1 MRIGEQEIKEKLRWL
16 SRQNKDIQ
24 AEVFDQ
30 AFGEQGLQVR
40 EALAMA
46 AKTILQKMQRD
57 KRKALDREVAVE
69 ELAET
74 HKLRI
79 KALYKDRK
87 GRKKSKLYKR
97 VKLRIKLIEN
107 LRQEGLGWRMDALY
121 LEKYAD
127 LKISY
132 QQLRRLY
139 LQIKEK
145 EEETNNE

>member
-1 MRIGEQEIKEKLRWL
+1 VRIGEQEIKEKLRWL

-30 AFGEQGLQVR
+30 ALGEQGPQVR

-57 KRKALDREVAVE
+57 KRKALDRESAVK
-69 ELAET
+69 ELSET

-79 KALYKDRK
+79 KALHKDRK
-87 GRKKSKLYKR
+87 GRRKSKLYKR
-97 VKLRIKLIEN
+97 VKLRLKLIEQ
-107 LRQEGLGWRMDALY
+107 LRREGLGWRMISLY
-121 LEKYAD
+121 LQKYSD
-127 LKISY
+127 LTISY

-139 LQIKEK
+139 IQIK
-145 EEETNNE
+145 EEETTK

>member
-24 AEVFDQ
+24 AEVFGQ
-30 AFGEQGLQVR
+30 AFGEQGPQVR

-79 KALYKDRK
+79 KALYKDCK

-107 LRQEGLGWRMDALY
+107 LRKEGLGWRMIALY

-139 LQIKEK
+139 LQIKVE
-145 EEETNNE
+145 EEETTK